1 MGSKLTNTL
10 FCNDATPKTP
20 LGDQLYLTERDK
32 EKLFLVMAADLAQRR
47 LERGLKLNYPEAVAV
62 ISAELL
68 ERARDGR
75 SVAELMSY
83 GQRILTVDQVMPGVA
98 EMIPEVQIEATFPDG
113 TKLVT
118 VHQPI
123 LPALT
128 QHAMSI
134 SDGLADEIIP
144 GEVLL
149 SEESVEINSGSLPTE
164 ISVVN
169 HGDRPVQVG
178 SHYHFYEVN
187 DALEFDRV
195 SARGKRLNIPSGTAV
210 RFEPNQPKRVSLIEY
225 TGSAEQ

>member
-1 MGSKLTNTL
+1 M
-10 FCNDATPKTP
+10 
-20 LGDQLYLTERDK
+20 YLTERDK